1 MVNTRA
7 CRRYISKEP
16 VDKPAVAPYNGR
28 VALAAK
34 GMVDAMDARLALL
47 NSLLVETFNEILKVE
62 ERSLRLATQE
72 TVTVTEMHILDAVEA
87 DEPRAISAL
96 AAASMVT
103 VSTMTIA
110 VNRLEKKDLVERV
123 REAADRRVV
132 RVRLTDRGR
141 ALAHAHQ
148 RFHRRMARAVAQDLS
163 EEELTILTRA
173 MGNLRGFFHDEAKKA
188 LSMEMEAKA
197 DDI

>member
-1 MVNTRA
+1 
-7 CRRYISKEP
+7 
-16 VDKPAVAPYNGR
+16 
-28 VALAAK
+28 
-34 GMVDAMDARLALL
+34 MDARLALL

-72 TVTVTEMHILDAVEA
+72 TVTVTEMHILDAVET

-110 VNRLEKKDLVERV
+110 INRLEKKGLVERD
-123 REAADRRVV
+123 RGAADRRVV

-148 RFHRRMARAVAQDLS
+148 RFHRRMARAVAQRLS
-163 EEELTILTRA
+163 EEELDTLTSA
-173 MGNLRGFFHDEAKKA
+173 MGNLRDYFRDEAKRA
-188 LSMEMEAKA
+188 LAMEIGGAA
-197 DDI
+197 DED